1 MRIPYS
7 LIGVT
12 AERFAEASTKIA
24 TMTSGPARDRVWV
37 LIADRWISAPRDAM
51 PLSLGVDDLDE
62 AARAA
67 TQVEGTIDS
76 LTADEEVDARWIVAR
91 AASQGR
97 ARC

>member
-1 MRIPYS
+1 MKIPYS

-24 TMTSGPARDRVWV
+24 TTTSGPARDRVWV

-51 PLSLGVDDLDE
+51 PLLLGVDDLDE

-67 TQVEGTIDS
+67 TQVDGTIEA
-76 LTADEEVDARWIVAR
+76 LTPSEETDARWIIAR

-97 ARC
+97 PRC